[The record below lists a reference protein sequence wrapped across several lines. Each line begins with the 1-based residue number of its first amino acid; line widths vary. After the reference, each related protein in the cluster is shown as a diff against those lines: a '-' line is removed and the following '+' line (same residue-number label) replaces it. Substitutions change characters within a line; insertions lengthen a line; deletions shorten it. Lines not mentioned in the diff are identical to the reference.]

1 MADYGLKRCLPEPVR
16 AKFDVLPEPELAAL
30 TPEQLVLALDQRDLA
45 PEQPQPLWPMGPY
58 VGVASRGVQRGLSLW
73 KPGVGLPQEARQ
85 ASVEAR
91 HASREAQEASL
102 DASGGQKEASFHR
115 ESGALGALSKVCLK
129 PV

>member
-1 MADYGLKRCLPEPVR
+1 MQDFRKTLEKTIESVEKEFCPPR
-16 AKFDVLPEPELAAL
+16 ASFLA
-30 TPEQLVLALDQRDLA
+30 PEQPVLAPEQPVLA

-58 VGVASRGVQRGLSLW
+58 VGVASRGVQRGFSLW
-73 KPGVGLPQEARQ
+73 KPGVGLSQEARQ